1 MKNKETGDMA
11 LINFPDTSEI
21 VSLTKDSLQ
30 INVKG
35 KLYVCVRQTK
45 VMTISGSETD
55 SKVIDVSAQELQE
68 KAERAEHLKEVYE
81 QSKEEE

>member
-1 MKNKETGDMA
+1 MA
-11 LINFPDTSEI
+11 LVNFPDTSEI

-55 SKVIDVSAQELQE
+55 SKVLDVSAQELQE
-68 KAERAEHLKEVYE
+68 KAERVQHLKEVE
-81 QSKEEE
+81 AKSKEEE